1 MANKESNLKDSH
13 KYLLSRK
20 ILMQEI
26 VFSILFLHFDNR
38 IFKNYICNNSRPMIV
53 TKV

>member
-20 ILMQEI
+20 IETNFDAGNCI
-26 VFSILFLHFDNR
+26 FNSIFAF
-38 IFKNYICNNSRPMIV
+38 
-53 TKV
+53 